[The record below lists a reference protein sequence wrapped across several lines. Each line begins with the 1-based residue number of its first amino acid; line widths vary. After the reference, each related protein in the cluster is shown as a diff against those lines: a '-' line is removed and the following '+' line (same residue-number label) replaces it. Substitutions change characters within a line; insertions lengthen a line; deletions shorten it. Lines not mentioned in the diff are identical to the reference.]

1 MKKYFNCKVAFDKTD
16 ENGMSKK
23 VTENYIVDALSF
35 TEAETRIV
43 NEVQPYATGEFEITS
58 VNRCNISDII
68 RDEDGSW
75 YRCKLNYIV
84 IDEERGIEK
93 LAPSVLFVQGP
104 DFNGAYGKCK
114 EYINDSTSDI
124 EIESITLSKVLEI
137 FEYDGGN

>member
-1 MKKYFNCKVAFDKTD
+1 MKKYFNCKVTFDKTD

-23 VTENYIVDALSF
+23 VTKNYIVDALSF

-68 RDEDGSW
+68 RDEDGFW

-93 LAPSVLFVQGP
+93 LAPSVLFVQSP

-124 EIESITLSKVLEI
+124 EIESITLSKVLKI